1 MELRKKIV
9 EKSTEEP
16 KKWSLGKKSPKKAW
30 KIKKK
35 QRFPIW
41 GSPVKQVLII
51 YLKKT
56 VSLISLK
63 KVELT
68 EDNLA
73 TIFCLIRKALIE
85 KGEVRMNAW
94 EDYDI
99 DLFTS
104 EELLDLDRIF
114 GVGGELT

>member
-1 MELRKKIV
+1 ME
-9 EKSTEEP
+9 ST
-16 KKWSLGKKSPKKAW
+16 KTAAQLGFHAAAT
-30 KIKKK
+30 
-35 QRFPIW
+35 
-41 GSPVKQVLII
+41 II
-51 YLKKT
+51 
-56 VSLISLK
+56 SGGEISLK

-85 KGEVRMNAW
+85 KGDVSMSAW

-114 GVGGELT
+114 GKGGLI

>member
-1 MELRKKIV
+1 ME
-9 EKSTEEP
+9 ST
-16 KKWSLGKKSPKKAW
+16 KTAAQLGFHAAAT
-30 KIKKK
+30 
-35 QRFPIW
+35 
-41 GSPVKQVLII
+41 II
-51 YLKKT
+51 SGGEL
-56 VSLISLK
+56 SLK
-63 KVELT
+63 RVELT

-85 KGEVRMNAW
+85 KGHAPMSGESW

-114 GVGGELT
+114 GKDGLI

>member
-1 MELRKKIV
+1 ME
-9 EKSTEEP
+9 ST
-16 KKWSLGKKSPKKAW
+16 KTAAQLGFHAAAT
-30 KIKKK
+30 
-35 QRFPIW
+35 
-41 GSPVKQVLII
+41 II
-51 YLKKT
+51 SGGET
-56 VSLISLK
+56 SLK

-85 KGEVRMNAW
+85 KGDVSMSAW

-114 GVGGELT
+114 GKGGLI